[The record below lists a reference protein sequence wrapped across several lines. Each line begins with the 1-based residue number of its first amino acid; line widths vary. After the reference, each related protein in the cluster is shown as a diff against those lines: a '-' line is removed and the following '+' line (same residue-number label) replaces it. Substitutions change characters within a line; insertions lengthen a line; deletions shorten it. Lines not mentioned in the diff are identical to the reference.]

1 MTGFT
6 DKERQSKCLSRF
18 LTSHPV
24 LCLSCLLFFP
34 FFASRFGAGRL
45 FICLMAGTI
54 ISQVAKNEKPTV
66 GIQYAFFAQ
75 NAFGAVF

>member
-1 MTGFT
+1 
-6 DKERQSKCLSRF
+6 
-18 LTSHPV
+18 
-24 LCLSCLLFFP
+24 
-34 FFASRFGAGRL
+34 
-45 FICLMAGTI
+45 MAGTI